1 MNKNQSKYF
10 NTAAKMDEALI
21 TLLEKKEFAYITVKE
36 ICEAAGVN
44 RSTFYLHYE
53 NTSDLLKE
61 ATRYI
66 LERFLSYFH
75 VDEKSVVENISSRDL
90 SELNFITPAYI
101 LPYLTFIKDNGRIFK
116 TAIKELGTM
125 GFEKVYKDMYRHIF
139 DPILFRFGIP
149 EEERTYMM
157 RFYLSGVTSLVM
169 EWLSRNCRESID
181 DISRIIVRCVMGYA
195 QG

>member
-1 MNKNQSKYF
+1 
-10 NTAAKMDEALI
+10 MDEALI
-21 TLLEKKEFAYITVKE
+21 ILLEKKEFAYITVKE

-66 LERFLSYFH
+66 LKRFLSYFH
-75 VDEKSVVENISSRDL
+75 VDEKSAVENISSCDL
-90 SELNFITPAYI
+90 RELNFITPAYI
-101 LPYLTFIKDNGRIFK
+101 LPYLTFIKDNRRIFK

-125 GFEKVYKDMYRHIF
+125 GLEKVYKDMYRHIF

-169 EWLSRNCRESID
+169 EWLSRNCQESID
-181 DISRIIVRCVMGYA
+181 DMSRIIVRCVMGYA